1 MLRGIARIDGINPLT
16 FAPHTKMTLDVPT
29 MLAMIVITNLAMT
42 IALWVVAYGRD
53 IPGLK
58 SLAWGM
64 VANTGIYAL
73 YGLQGTIPEWLAISL
88 PNTLGSLVVVQFLR
102 AALQLR
108 GATLSRGWMLLP
120 MLAVFLASTLLL
132 DNRGARIVWVNGI
145 LAFQE
150 GLVLWALLRQG
161 GFATGRGR
169 HILAASTLLLMLM
182 FSFRCLAVAV
192 GWLPAAP
199 VVAGGIL
206 STVTYLV
213 TYLAVVFIAF
223 GFVLVATELA
233 ADQNH
238 RLAMEDALTG
248 LPNRRAVLE
257 ALARH
262 CSAAHRNARPLT
274 VLLLD
279 IDHFKQVNDRHGH
292 PAGDEVLRRIAHTI
306 RQRLRV
312 QDMAGRFGG
321 EEFLVLLPDTAPE
334 GGLTLAEA
342 LREEIAATAITIGDK
357 VLHVTASV
365 GLCGTEESTPGNG
378 DLLVRRADDALYA
391 AKEGGRN
398 RTVVG

>member
-1 MLRGIARIDGINPLT
+1 
-16 FAPHTKMTLDVPT
+16 

-182 FSFRCLAVAV
+182 FGFRSLAVAL
-192 GWLPAAP
+192 GWLPATP
-199 VVAGGIL
+199 VAVGGIL
-206 STVTYLV
+206 PTVTYLV
-213 TYLAVVFIAF
+213 TYLALVFIAF
-223 GFVLVATELA
+223 GFVLVAIEQA
-233 ADQNH
+233 AEQSH

-257 ALARH
+257 ALDRH
-262 CSAAHRNARPLT
+262 CSAAQRNARPLT

-306 RQRLRV
+306 RQRLRA
-312 QDMAGRFGG
+312 QDVAGRFGG
-321 EEFLVLLPDTAPE
+321 EEFLVLLPDTTPR
-334 GGLTLAEA
+334 GGLVLAET
-342 LREEIAATAITIGDK
+342 LREEIAATAIAIGDK
-357 VLHVTASV
+357 VLNITTSV
-365 GLCGTEESTPGNG
+365 GLHGTELCTADHNG
-378 DLLVRRADDALYA
+378 DLLVRGADAALYA

>member
-1 MLRGIARIDGINPLT
+1 
-16 FAPHTKMTLDVPT
+16 MTLNVPT
-29 MLAMIVITNLAMT
+29 MLAMIVITNLVMT

-73 YGLQGTIPEWLAISL
+73 YGLQGSIPEWLAISL
-88 PNTLGSLVVVQFLR
+88 PNTLGSLVVVLLLR

-108 GATLSRGWMLLP
+108 GAQLFRAWMLLP
-120 MLAVFLASTLLL
+120 LLAVFLASTLLL
-132 DNRGARIVWVNGI
+132 EHRAARIIVVNGV
-145 LAFQE
+145 LVLQE

-161 GFATGRGR
+161 GIAIGRGR
-169 HILAASTLLLMLM
+169 HILAASTVLLLLM
-182 FSFRCLAVAV
+182 FAFRCLAVAL
-192 GWLPAAP
+192 GWLPATP
-199 VVAGGIL
+199 VVVGGIL
-206 STVTYLV
+206 PTVTYLV

-223 GFVLVATELA
+223 GFVLVATELS
-233 ADQNH
+233 ADQSP

-248 LPNRRAVLE
+248 LPNRRAVLQ

-262 CSAAHRNARPLT
+262 CSAAQRNARPLT

-279 IDHFKQVNDRHGH
+279 IDHFKQVNDQYGH
-292 PAGDEVLRRIAHTI
+292 PAGDEVLRRIAQTI
-306 RQRLRV
+306 RQRLRA

-321 EEFLVLLPDTAPE
+321 EEFLVLLPDTTPE
-334 GGLTLAEA
+334 GGLALAEA
-342 LREEIAATAITIGDK
+342 LREEVAATAITIGDK

-365 GLCGTEESTPGNG
+365 GLYGAGVCTPDHNS
-378 DLLVRRADDALYA
+378 DLLVRGADAALYA

>member
-1 MLRGIARIDGINPLT
+1 
-16 FAPHTKMTLDVPT
+16 MTLDVPT
-29 MLAMIVITNLAMT
+29 MLAMIVITNLVMA

-73 YGLQGTIPEWLAISL
+73 YGLQGRIPEWLAISL
-88 PNTLGSLVVVQFLR
+88 PNTLGSLVMVLLLR

-108 GATLSRGWMLLP
+108 GAYLFRAWMLWPL
-120 MLAVFLASTLLL
+120 LAVFVASTLLL
-132 DNRGARIVWVNGI
+132 EHRAARIIVVNGV
-145 LAFQE
+145 LALQE

-161 GFATGRGR
+161 GIAIGRGR
-169 HILAASTLLLMLM
+169 HILAASTTLLMLM
-182 FSFRCLAVAV
+182 FAFRCLAVAL
-192 GWLPAAP
+192 GWLPATP
-199 VVAGGIL
+199 VVVGGIL
-206 STVTYLV
+206 PTVTYLV

-223 GFVLVATELA
+223 GFVLVATELS
-233 ADQNH
+233 ADQSH

-248 LPNRRAVLE
+248 LPNRRAVLQ

-279 IDHFKQVNDRHGH
+279 IDHFKQVNDQHGH

-306 RQRLRV
+306 RQRLRA

-321 EEFLVLLPDTAPE
+321 EEFLVLLPDTTPE
-334 GGLTLAEA
+334 GGLALAEA
-342 LREEIAATAITIGDK
+342 LREAVAATAITIGDK

-365 GLCGTEESTPGNG
+365 GLHGTQVCTPDHNS
-378 DLLVRRADDALYA
+378 DLLVRGADAALYA